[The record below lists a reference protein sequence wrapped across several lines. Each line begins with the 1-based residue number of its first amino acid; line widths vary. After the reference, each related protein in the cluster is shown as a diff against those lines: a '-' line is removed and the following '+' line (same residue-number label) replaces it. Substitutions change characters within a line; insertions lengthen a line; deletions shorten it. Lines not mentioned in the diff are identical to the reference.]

1 MKSVGHWIVENF
13 RICSL
18 CLLSATW
25 DIRNIHLCLCVCI
38 YVFIYSHNMNER
50 QVIWSKMNFVR
61 IESDNTTR
69 LFVHCPFR
77 FEGRSPAPDRVS
89 LLKKIRWK
97 QCYEFKFNWRL
108 KLKSIDN
115 NYVYL
120 FFLYY
125 EKTNT
130 RSTYIVVIVAFARCC
145 YVTSIAAASRPVNRV
160 DHLEQCSIT
169 RFVRNHFV
177 FYCMQKSVSTLT
189 YITYIQRTNR
199 LNVSLTARA
208 PVIELGLEVKQGFG
222 SQWIRSI
229 HNSKVS
235 I

>member
-25 DIRNIHLCLCVCI
+25 DIKNVHLCLCACTYTYVCI
-38 YVFIYSHNMNER
+38 FIYSHNMNER

-97 QCYEFKFNWRL
+97 QCYEFKFNWGL

-130 RSTYIVVIVAFARCC
+130 RSTHIVVIVAFVCCCSGCCCC

-169 RFVRNHFV
+169 RFVRNHFDC
-177 FYCMQKSVSTLT
+177 YCMQKSVSTLT
-189 YITYIQRTNR
+189 YITYIQRE
-199 LNVSLTARA
+199 LTD
-208 PVIELGLEVKQGFG
+208 
-222 SQWIRSI
+222 
-229 HNSKVS
+229 
-235 I
+235 

>member
-1 MKSVGHWIVENF
+1 MSYSNEICRSLDSWELSYLFALFIVCDMGYKECSSVFVCMY
-13 RICSL
+13 IC
-18 CLLSATW
+18 
-25 DIRNIHLCLCVCI
+25 ICI
-38 YVFIYSHNMNER
+38 FIYSHNMNER

-130 RSTYIVVIVAFARCC
+130 RSTHIVVIVAFVCCCC

-169 RFVRNHFV
+169 RFVRNHFDC
-177 FYCMQKSVSTLT
+177 YCMQKSVGTLT
-189 YITYIQRTNR
+189 YIQRE
-199 LNVSLTARA
+199 LTD
-208 PVIELGLEVKQGFG
+208 
-222 SQWIRSI
+222 
-229 HNSKVS
+229 
-235 I
+235 

>member
-1 MKSVGHWIVENF
+1 MNCVWMTREGQEHIQIWQRFNWLKFDIFTLWCRILMKSVGHWIVENF

-18 CLLSATW
+18 CLLSGTL
-25 DIRNIHLCLCVCI
+25 DISNIHVCVCTYTYVYL
-38 YVFIYSHNMNER
+38 YVFIYLNNMNER

-61 IESDNTTR
+61 IEAITWLVCLSIA
-69 LFVHCPFR
+69 PFR
-77 FEGRSPAPDRVS
+77 IEGRSPAPDRVS

-125 EKTNT
+125 VKNEHEVHTH
-130 RSTYIVVIVAFARCC
+130 CC
-145 YVTSIAAASRPVNRV
+145 YCCI
-160 DHLEQCSIT
+160 
-169 RFVRNHFV
+169 
-177 FYCMQKSVSTLT
+177 
-189 YITYIQRTNR
+189 R
-199 LNVSLTARA
+199 LLLLLLVLRRLHA
-208 PVIELGLEVKQGFG
+208 
-222 SQWIRSI
+222 QWIALI
-229 HNSKVS
+229 